1 MNSENYMSLLA
12 HSKNLIKDFDIK
24 LIFLG
29 SLLLGWPSVIDLF
42 LVKVRYF
49 NWELKTEEKSNKDK
63 KKKKNHHSANTMLA
77 KALFAH
83 FY

>member
-1 MNSENYMSLLA
+1 MSLLA
-12 HSKNLIKDFDIK
+12 HSKHLIKDFDIK

-49 NWELKTEEKSNKDK
+49 N
-63 KKKKNHHSANTMLA
+63 
-77 KALFAH
+77 
-83 FY
+83 